1 MSEERDY
8 QMQEITLIFEPRNN
22 MELACMNAVNSLL
35 GNHLSLEGK
44 IRVLNWN
51 LILFRQKFQRPVES
65 H

>member
-51 LILFRQKFQRPVES
+51 LECFKQQLKEQG
-65 H
+65 

>member
-51 LILFRQKFQRPVES
+51 LECFKQQLKEKGGE
-65 H
+65 

>member
-51 LILFRQKFQRPVES
+51 LECFKQQLKEKGDE
-65 H
+65 